1 VTTSVLSGGS
11 DGGAA
16 GAGRAA
22 GGRERRANDAISRR
36 RTCAWLVRNTKS
48 LRHALSGRMSHMRG
62 ESPEL
67 TFVQVDVVGAVDVMR
82 LIEKFTQEG
91 CRDVSG

>member
-1 VTTSVLSGGS
+1 VTKLVLSGGS
-11 DGGAA
+11 DGGTA
-16 GAGRAA
+16 GAGRAT
-22 GGRERRANDAISRR
+22 GERERRANNAIARQ
-36 RTCAWLVRNTKS
+36 RTCAWLVHSTKS

-82 LIEKFTQEG
+82 LIEKVTQEG
-91 CRDVSG
+91 

>member
-1 VTTSVLSGGS
+1 MLSGGS
-11 DGGAA
+11 DGGVA
-16 GAGRAA
+16 GAGRAV
-22 GGRERRANDAISRR
+22 GERELRANNAITRQ

-82 LIEKFTQEG
+82 LIEKVTQEG
-91 CRDVSG
+91 

>member
-1 VTTSVLSGGS
+1 MTSVLSRGS
-11 DGGAA
+11 DGGVA

-22 GGRERRANDAISRR
+22 GERERRANNAIARR
-36 RTCAWLVRNTKS
+36 CTCVWLVRNTKS

-67 TFVQVDVVGAVDVMR
+67 TFVQVDVVGAINVMR
-82 LIEKFTQEG
+82 LIEKVTQEG
-91 CRDVSG
+91 

>member
-1 VTTSVLSGGS
+1 MLSKES

-22 GGRERRANDAISRR
+22 GERECRANNAIAQR

-48 LRHALSGRMSHMRG
+48 LCHALSGRMSHMRG
-62 ESPEL
+62 ELPEL
-67 TFVQVDVVGAVDVMR
+67 TFVQVNVVGAVNVMR
-82 LIEKFTQEG
+82 LIEKVTQEG
-91 CRDVSG
+91 